1 MTKKIKGH
9 NRRYTNEGSRLES
22 KHSWVTAKLKKKTRE
37 PQMNAPRP
45 ETKHKGHDQGDNP
58 EKIEGHDRSK
68 KSRFKG
74 HD

>member
-1 MTKKIKGH
+1 
-9 NRRYTNEGSRLES
+9 
-22 KHSWVTAKLKKKTRE
+22 
-37 PQMNAPRP
+37 MNASRP
-45 ETKHKGHDQGDNP
+45 ESKHKGHDQGGNP